1 MAHGPNAQARTQCRQ
16 DRGKIPRWWWQEV
29 NARPRLRSWRSCSH
43 RYACTWLQS
52 SPFCRLHRMLA
63 FLFSSWFFLS
73 VILSRESLSWAA
85 NYQKIGPMGNISQPQ
100 LFHASE
106 VSHLGC
112 VDRLQKRGLLCAQ
125 LPAWKLALGGKSHG
139 GGDMPRRSVR
149 RGVLTKVRG
158 VTRQGGGSPCCS
170 IVLPRISTTAADN
183 NNQ

>member
-1 MAHGPNAQARTQCRQ
+1 M
-16 DRGKIPRWWWQEV
+16 
-29 NARPRLRSWRSCSH
+29 RSRSH
-43 RYACTWLQS
+43 HYACTRLQS
-52 SPFCRLHRMLA
+52 SPFCRLNRTSA
-63 FLFSSWFFLS
+63 FLFLPWSSWS
-73 VILSRESLSWAA
+73 VILSGEFLSCAA
-85 NYQKIGPMGNISQPQ
+85 NYQKIGRMGNISQPQ

-125 LPAWKLALGGKSHG
+125 LPAWKLALGGNSHG

-158 VTRQGGGSPCCS
+158 VTRQVGGSPCCS